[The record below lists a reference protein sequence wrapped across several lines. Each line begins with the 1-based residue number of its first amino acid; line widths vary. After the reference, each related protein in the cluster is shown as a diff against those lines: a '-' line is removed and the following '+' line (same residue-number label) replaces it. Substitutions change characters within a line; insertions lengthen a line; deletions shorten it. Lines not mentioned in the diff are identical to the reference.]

1 MIETNSSTGDDTC
14 VNDDGRK
21 LAVKAV
27 NMICK
32 VMRYNKIQGLVIAKI
47 AVLKTDSNHN
57 HKTRDKAAK
66 LSTIEGDSF
75 LL

>member
-1 MIETNSSTGDDTC
+1 
-14 VNDDGRK
+14 
-21 LAVKAV
+21 
-27 NMICK
+27 MICK